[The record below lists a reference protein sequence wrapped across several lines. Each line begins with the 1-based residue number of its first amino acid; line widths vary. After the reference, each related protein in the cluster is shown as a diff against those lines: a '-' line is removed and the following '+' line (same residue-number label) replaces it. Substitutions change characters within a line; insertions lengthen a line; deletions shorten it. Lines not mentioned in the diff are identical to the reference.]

1 MHRAP
6 ASRVSRRTTL
16 GGGLVGLA
24 ALAGCDL
31 GGSEPASS
39 PTPPAGSGDPDADL
53 VEAVT
58 GDIVA
63 TSALVVALGRR
74 HGSLRRPTAELAR
87 VHEAHLEVLGSG
99 EPTGERPPRTRT
111 TAEALALLRQRE
123 LRHQRLL
130 ADHALS
136 ARSGRLARLL
146 ASMSAAIA
154 QQLALLPE
162 GKGR

>member
-6 ASRVSRRTTL
+6 ASRISRRTTL

-39 PTPPAGSGDPDADL
+39 PTPPTGSAGPDAEL
-53 VEAVT
+53 VDAVMD
-58 GDIVA
+58 DIVA
-63 TSALVVALGRR
+63 VSALVDALGRR
-74 HGSLRRPTAELAR
+74 YGSLRRPTVQLAR
-87 VHEAHLEVLGSG
+87 VHQAHLEGLGSR
-99 EPTGERPPRTRT
+99 EATGDRPPRTRNA
-111 TAEALALLRQRE
+111 AEALALLRKRE

-154 QQLALLPE
+154 QQLAVLPE
-162 GKGR
+162 GRDR

>member
-1 MHRAP
+1 MSLAP

-16 GGGLVGLA
+16 GGALVGVA

-39 PTPPAGSGDPDADL
+39 PTPPAGSADPDTEL
-53 VEAVT
+53 VEAVVD
-58 GDIVA
+58 DIVA
-63 TSALVVALGRR
+63 TSLLVDALGRR
-74 HGSLRRPTAELAR
+74 HGSLRLPLAELAR
-87 VHEAHLEVLGSG
+87 VHEAHLEVLGSR

-111 TAEALALLRQRE
+111 AAEALALLRKRE
-123 LRHQRLL
+123 LRHQRVL

-154 QQLALLPE
+154 QQLALLPK
-162 GKGR
+162 GKDR